1 MKKINLI
8 AEIGWNHMGNIKL
21 AEKMIVAAKKSG
33 ADFAKFQTWR
43 VKNLK
48 PGPWDSDGR
57 RRIYEK
63 AELTKD
69 DYLKLKKICKKN
81 KIKFLTSLFNHEDYE
96 LIESLNLKEIK
107 IPSPENRNK
116 LLLKFCAKKFDSI
129 FLSTGAAT
137 ITEIKNSLNIL
148 KRKKVNVMHCVSAYP
163 CVSSLV
169 NLQRINDLKR
179 ISKNVGLSDHSQGI
193 LSAILCLP
201 MGVTLI
207 EKHFTIDNKL
217 PGRDNKFAI
226 LPKDMKK
233 LSQSINEFNEM
244 FKKHKSGFI
253 NQEKEIRKV
262 YSGRW
267 AS

>member
-1 MKKINLI
+1 
-8 AEIGWNHMGNIKL
+8 
-21 AEKMIVAAKKSG
+21 
-33 ADFAKFQTWR
+33 
-43 VKNLK
+43 
-48 PGPWDSDGR
+48 
-57 RRIYEK
+57 
-63 AELTKD
+63 
-69 DYLKLKKICKKN
+69 
-81 KIKFLTSLFNHEDYE
+81 
-96 LIESLNLKEIK
+96 
-107 IPSPENRNK
+107 
-116 LLLKFCAKKFDSI
+116 
-129 FLSTGAAT
+129 
-137 ITEIKNSLNIL
+137 
-148 KRKKVNVMHCVSAYP
+148 MHCVSAYP

-207 EKHFTIDNKL
+207 EKHFTIDNRL

-244 FKKHKSGFI
+244 FKKPKSGFI